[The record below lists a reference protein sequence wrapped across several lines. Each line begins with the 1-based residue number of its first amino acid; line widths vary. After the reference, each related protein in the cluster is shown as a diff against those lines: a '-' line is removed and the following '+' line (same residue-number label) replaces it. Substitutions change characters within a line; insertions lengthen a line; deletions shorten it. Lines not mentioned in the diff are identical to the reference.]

1 MRRNLVLIVTV
12 LFSGAAYA
20 QKPVALDF
28 TKSIKAGL
36 EIYSTNCQ
44 SCHLENGEGI
54 EDTYPPLASS
64 DYMMAD
70 KNRLINLIL
79 NGSSDPMVVNGKTYQ
94 GYMPGY
100 PLNDQ
105 EVSDLVNYIRN
116 SFGNKGGITTPT
128 EVAAARKN

>member
-1 MRRNLVLIVTV
+1 MKRSLVLIIAV
-12 LFSGAAYA
+12 LISGAVFS
-20 QKPVALDF
+20 QKPVAVDL
-28 TKSIKAGL
+28 TKSMKAGL

-44 SCHLENGEGI
+44 SCHMENGEGI

-70 KNRLINLIL
+70 KNRLIKLIL
-79 NGSSDPMVVNGKTYQ
+79 NGSSEPMVVNGKTYQ

-105 EVSDLVNYIRN
+105 EVSDLINFIRN
-116 SFGNKGGITTPT
+116 SFENKGGVTTPA